1 MPSRNILDLHPDL
14 QPLALSFLARC
25 SARQV
30 DVLIVCTYRSGAE
43 QDALYAIGRTK
54 PGAKVTNARAGQ
66 SAHNH
71 TIDGRPAAKAFD
83 AVPLLHGKP
92 IWEDPRDADADWSND
107 FGWKV
112 MGEVAAELG
121 LVWYG
126 RPGSAFREAPH
137 FQLAGGARE

>member
-1 MPSRNILDLHPDL
+1 MASRRIEDLHPAL
-14 QPLALSFLARC
+14 QPLARDFVSRC
-25 SARQV
+25 AARQV

-43 QDALYAIGRTK
+43 QDALYAQGRTK
-54 PGAKVTNARAGQ
+54 PGARVTNAKAGQ

-71 TIDGRPAAKAFD
+71 TIDGRPAARAFD

-92 IWEDPRDADADWSND
+92 IWEDPRDKDADWTND
-107 FGWKV
+107 FGWRV

-126 RPGSAFREAPH
+126 KPGSAFREAPH
-137 FQLAGGARE
+137 FQLANA

>member
-1 MPSRNILDLHPDL
+1 MPSRYILDLHPDL
-14 QPLALSFLARC
+14 QPLALAFLARC

-54 PGAKVTNARAGQ
+54 PGTRVTNAKAGQ
-66 SAHNH
+66 SAHNY
-71 TIDGRPAAKAFD
+71 TIGGRPAAKAFD

-92 IWEDPRDADADWSND
+92 IWEDPRDADGDWSND
-107 FGWKV
+107 FGWRV

-137 FQLAGGARE
+137 FQLAGA

>member
-1 MPSRNILDLHPDL
+1 M
-14 QPLALSFLARC
+14 
-25 SARQV
+25 
-30 DVLIVCTYRSGAE
+30 LIVCTYRSGAE

-54 PGAKVTNARAGQ
+54 PGARVTNAKAGQ

-71 TIDGRPAAKAFD
+71 TLDGKPAAKAFD
-83 AVPLLHGKP
+83 AVPLLHGRP
-92 IWEDPRDADADWSND
+92 IWEDPRDKDADWSND

-126 RPGSAFREAPH
+126 RPGAAFREAPH
-137 FQLAGGARE
+137 FQMAGA

>member
-1 MPSRNILDLHPDL
+1 MPSRHILDLHPDL
-14 QPLALSFLARC
+14 QPLALAFLARC
-25 SARQV
+25 AARQV

-54 PGAKVTNARAGQ
+54 PGARVTNAKAGQ
-66 SAHNH
+66 SAHNF
-71 TIDGRPAAKAFD
+71 TINGRPAAKAFD
-83 AVPLLHGKP
+83 AVPLLHGRP
-92 IWEDPRDADADWSND
+92 IWEDPRDADADWTND

-137 FQLAGGARE
+137 FQLASS